1 VLLEEQDR
9 TRWDQQEIAEG
20 VALVDG
26 VIRGGR
32 FGPYT
37 LQAAIAACHA
47 GAPNAA
53 ATDWPEVAA
62 LYTLLLRAKPSPVI
76 ELNRAV
82 AVAMAEGYERGL
94 ALIDELRDRGVLRGY
109 YLLHS
114 ARADLLRRLS
124 RRQEAIEAFETALR
138 LAGTE
143 PERRFLRK
151 RLEELRPSRVA
162 ANA

>member
-1 VLLEEQDR
+1 
-9 TRWDQQEIAEG
+9 
-20 VALVDG
+20 
-26 VIRGGR
+26 
-32 FGPYT
+32 
-37 LQAAIAACHA
+37 
-47 GAPNAA
+47 
-53 ATDWPEVAA
+53 

-82 AVAMAEGYERGL
+82 AIAMAEGYERGL